1 MFGMGVLEIVVILVV
16 ALLVFGPDRLPE
28 MVKQVAGF
36 IRDLRKMVANARRD
50 INVSAKDLGIDEED
64 LETLRALRN
73 PKSFVRDQVLD
84 GMDLDD
90 LVGDDLAGTNGGSSK
105 GKASSGKAAARP
117 AAKTSGGAGG
127 ESTAG
132 QDSAKPAEASF
143 DPDAT

>member
-1 MFGMGVLEIVVILVV
+1 MFGMSVLEIVVILVV

-36 IRDLRKMVANARRD
+36 VRDLRTMVANARRD
-50 INVSAKDLGIDEED
+50 INISAKDLGINDED
-64 LETLRALRN
+64 LQTLRALRN

-90 LVGDDLAGTNGGSSK
+90 LVGDDVAGSNGGRSPRKGRSGTAANAQGGGV
-105 GKASSGKAAARP
+105 GKATDGR
-117 AAKTSGGAGG
+117 
-127 ESTAG
+127 
-132 QDSAKPAEASF
+132 DSAKPAAF